1 MRKIVKFFQ
10 EVRVEL
16 KKVGWPG
23 RQELI
28 KLTLVVIFVTII
40 VSLYIG
46 GLDLIF
52 AKLMGILIK

>member
-1 MRKIVKFFQ
+1 MKKIVKFLK
-10 EVRVEL
+10 EVRAEL

-23 RQELI
+23 RRELI
-28 KLTLVVIFVTII
+28 KLTLVVIVVTLV

>member
-1 MRKIVKFFQ
+1 MKKIVKFFQ

-28 KLTLVVIFVTII
+28 KLTMVVIFVTII

-52 AKLMGILIK
+52 AKLMGVLIK